1 MLDLKQWDI
10 VVTPYLNAQI
20 SDSSDSEEYVKST
33 HNLLEADH
41 KVYFSMSNNE
51 QDMKFKHPS
60 QFHEKYRWSLKH
72 HCFVYKFIFL
82 ITPTQVENEH
92 DFSIA
97 GVFGQA
103 WKSSLTI
110 KSLAMLTFVK
120 IFLQLH
126 YQLNYEDLKDEDI
139 DLMEEYLKS
148 KNGTI

>member
-1 MLDLKQWDI
+1 M
-10 VVTPYLNAQI
+10 
-20 SDSSDSEEYVKST
+20 
-33 HNLLEADH
+33 
-41 KVYFSMSNNE
+41 
-51 QDMKFKHPS
+51 
-60 QFHEKYRWSLKH
+60 
-72 HCFVYKFIFL
+72 YKFIFL

-110 KSLAMLTFVK
+110 KSLAMLTFVN